1 MPTAGGDQKSQ
12 RESLILEGH
21 GFSRAAN
28 STALAGEIGLG
39 NRGLIGDSFLRAP
52 SREGLERAA
61 GRTADPSTTLHR
73 KSGGAKWR
81 DLLFLLRP

>member
-39 NRGLIGDSFLRAP
+39 NRGLIGDSFLRALP
-52 SREGLERAA
+52 GKDWREPQGAL
-61 GRTADPSTTLHR
+61 DLHY
-73 KSGGAKWR
+73 A
-81 DLLFLLRP
+81 LLRSG

>member
-28 STALAGEIGLG
+28 STAVAG
-39 NRGLIGDSFLRAP
+39 F
-52 SREGLERAA
+52 SR
-61 GRTADPSTTLHR
+61 
-73 KSGGAKWR
+73 
-81 DLLFLLRP
+81 